1 MLVGMRA
8 QRLGVPLTVV
18 VLLTVSLALV
28 GCSDPGS
35 AVVPQAR
42 SPMAVVSAHHAATDA
57 GMEIL
62 RAGGTAADAAVAVA
76 AVLSV
81 VEPWFSS
88 VLGGGTWA
96 LYFEADTGQVTS
108 LDGVGPVG
116 SLASVADYAVRAR
129 QPGMH
134 QAVVPGA
141 WDGWMLWLE
150 AYGRLSLGEVL
161 APAVALARDGYEVS
175 AEMARWLELGRA
187 WVLAQPATAAIYAPE
202 GVLLAAGDTV
212 YQRDLADTL
221 EDLAAAFDEAAG
233 GGRAAA
239 VQAARDRFYR
249 GSLAQ
254 AIVDVSDAAGGYLT
268 MDDFAGFEAQ
278 IVDPI
283 SITYRD
289 DVEVYQ
295 NPPNS
300 QGITMLLALN
310 VLAGFDLAA
319 LGPDH
324 PDAVHLQVEALKL
337 AFADRHHHVGDPERV
352 TVPVDAL
359 LSPEHAE
366 RQRAR
371 IALDAVLTWP
381 IDDVLPPS
389 SAAHTDSRP
398 AAVAPR
404 ALEQPEDEV
413 NPPSKHPATGTTTFH
428 VIDGEGNAAAVTTS
442 LGAQF
447 YVMGDTGIHINNRM
461 RFIALDDDDPNRL
474 TPGYKVRHTSNPY
487 LVLRAGRP
495 LLLGGN
501 TGADSQVQG
510 QLQQVVSVIDF
521 GLDPLRAIA
530 RKRFVTT
537 AFPATTYPYQVGNEL
552 LIEAGV
558 DPALVAA
565 LELRGHRV
573 RVGPGVYGVAHM
585 LMLDADGT
593 DAVAAAEPRSTTST
607 GVVVAPS
614 RNSR

>member
-1 MLVGMRA
+1 MLPGMRTQRLDVRSAAVAVLVGFA
-8 QRLGVPLTVV
+8 
-18 VLLTVSLALV
+18 LALV
-28 GCSDPGS
+28 ACSDPDAG
-35 AVVPQAR
+35 AVPQDR
-42 SPMAVVSAHHAATDA
+42 SPLAVVSAHYAATDA
-57 GMEIL
+57 GLEIL
-62 RAGGTAADAAVAVA
+62 QAGGTAADAAVAVA
-76 AVLSV
+76 AALSV

-96 LYFEADTGQVTS
+96 LYFDADTGHVTS

-116 SLASVADYAVRAR
+116 SLASVDDYAARAR
-129 QPGMH
+129 LPGMH
-134 QAVVPGA
+134 QAIVPGA

-161 APAVALARDGYEVS
+161 APAVALARDGYQVS
-175 AEMARWLELGRA
+175 DEMAQWLERGRE
-187 WVLAQPATAAIYAPE
+187 WVLAQPSTAAIYAPD

-212 YQRDLADTL
+212 FQHDLADTF
-221 EDLAAAFDEAAG
+221 EDLAAAFDDAAG
-233 GGRAAA
+233 DGRAAA
-239 VQAARDRFYR
+239 VQAARDHVYR
-249 GSLAQ
+249 GSVAQ

-268 MDDFAGFEAQ
+268 VDDFAGFEAR

-289 DVEVYQ
+289 EVEVYQ

-310 VLAGFDLAA
+310 VLAGFDLSA

-337 AFADRHHHVGDPERV
+337 AFADRYHHVGDPERV
-352 TVPVDAL
+352 TVPVAAL

-371 IALDAVLTWP
+371 IAPDAPLSWP

-389 SAAHTDSRP
+389 SGAQADSRRATVVPRERADEAVTRSAAH
-398 AAVAPR
+398 
-404 ALEQPEDEV
+404 
-413 NPPSKHPATGTTTFH
+413 PPTGTTTFH

-447 YVMGDTGIHINNRM
+447 YVVGDTGIHINNRM

-487 LVLRAGRP
+487 LVLRAGKP

-510 QLQQVVSVIDF
+510 QLQQLVSVVDF
-521 GLDPLRAIA
+521 GLDPLRAVA
-530 RKRFVTT
+530 RPRFLTN
-537 AFPATTYPYQVGNEL
+537 AFPSTTYPYQIGDEL
-552 LIEAGV
+552 LIEAGA

-565 LELRGHRV
+565 LEQRGHRV
-573 RVGPGVYGVAHM
+573 RVGPGIYGVANM
-585 LMLDADGT
+585 LMLVADGA
-593 DAVAAAEPRSTTST
+593 DAVAAAEPRSTTSK
-607 GVVVAPS
+607 GVVVTPRRAN
-614 RNSR
+614 R

>member
-1 MLVGMRA
+1 MLA
-8 QRLGVPLTVV
+8 TL
-18 VLLTVSLALV
+18 SLAFV
-28 GCSDPGS
+28 ACSDPGS
-35 AVVPQAR
+35 AVVPPDR
-42 SPMAVVSAHHAATDA
+42 SPLAVVSAHHAATDA
-57 GMEIL
+57 GLEIL
-62 RAGGTAADAAVAVA
+62 QAGGTAADAAVAVA

-96 LYFEADTGQVTS
+96 LYFDADTGRVTS

-116 SLASVADYAVRAR
+116 SLASVADYAARAR
-129 QPGMH
+129 LPGMH

-150 AYGRLSLGEVL
+150 AYGRLPLSEVL

-175 AEMARWLELGRA
+175 TEMAQWLERGRD

-202 GVLLAAGDTV
+202 GVLLAAGDTA
-212 YQRDLADTL
+212 YQLDMAATL
-221 EDLAAAFDEAAG
+221 EDLAAAFDEAADD
-233 GGRAAA
+233 GRAAA

-249 GSLAQ
+249 GAFAQ
-254 AIVDVSDAAGGYLT
+254 AIVEFSDAAGGYFTLDDLT
-268 MDDFAGFEAQ
+268 GFQAR
-278 IVDPI
+278 IVDPV
-283 SITYRD
+283 SIVYRD
-289 DVEVYQ
+289 DVEVFQ

-319 LGPDH
+319 LEPDD

-352 TVPVDAL
+352 TVPVEAL
-359 LSPEHAE
+359 LSTEHAE

-371 IALDAVLTWP
+371 IALDAVLSWP

-389 SAAHTDSRP
+389 STAQADWRP

-404 ALEQPEDEV
+404 AFEDATTAAQQA
-413 NPPSKHPATGTTTFH
+413 SKHPPTGTTTFH

-447 YVMGDTGIHINNRM
+447 YVVGDTGIHINNRM

-510 QLQQVVSVIDF
+510 QLQQFVSVIDF

-530 RKRFVTT
+530 RTRFLTT

-552 LIEAGV
+552 LIEAGA
-558 DPALVAA
+558 DPELVAA
-565 LELRGHRV
+565 LALRGHRV
-573 RVGPGVYGVAHM
+573 RVGPGVYGVANM
-585 LMLDADGT
+585 LLLVADGT
-593 DAVAAAEPRSTTST
+593 DAVAAAEPRSTTSK
-607 GVVVAPS
+607 GVVVTPS
-614 RNSR
+614 RGSR